1 MSNAG
6 VCKRA
11 DGRRGTDQRGR
22 EPHHLRAS
30 HERRGHVL
38 GLQLLWQL
46 GDGTQTN
53 RLTPVDVSGLTSGV
67 TQVSA
72 GSNHTCAQLTDG
84 GLKCWGYNTC

>member
-1 MSNAG
+1 MYVSGLTGGVAQISAGANHTTCALTMSGGG
-6 VCKRA
+6 VCW
-11 DGRRGTDQRGR
+11 GYNFYG
-22 EPHHLRAS
+22 
-30 HERRGHVL
+30 
-38 GLQLLWQL
+38 QL